1 MDEIDG
7 PARQITFGA
16 LFREPYAHYLGWL
29 YARLQERG
37 FPDIRVA
44 HSAVV
49 RTIDAEKGSRVTTL
63 AERAGMTKQ
72 SMAYLVDSLVE
83 LDYLE
88 IVPDPEDK
96 RAKLARLTRRGRKL
110 VATAGA
116 LGAEYEGLLAGRIGV
131 DEMAELRRLLTVV
144 VDALPGWTPGEGGE
158 DK

>member
-7 PARQITFGA
+7 PARQITFGT
-16 LFREPYAHYLGWL
+16 LFREPYSHYLGWL

-72 SMAYLVDSLVE
+72 SMAYLVDSLID
-83 LDYLE
+83 LGYLE
-88 IVPDPEDK
+88 IVPDPKDK

-110 VATAGA
+110 MATAAA
-116 LGAEYEGLLAGRIGV
+116 LGAEYEALLAGRIGA
-131 DEMAELRRLLTVV
+131 DKMAELRRLLTRVAT
-144 VDALPGWTPGEGGE
+144 ALPDWKPGE
-158 DK
+158 

>member
-1 MDEIDG
+1 MNKVDV
-7 PARQITFGA
+7 PVRRLTFGT
-16 LFREPYAHYLGWL
+16 LFREPYSHYLGWL

-49 RTIDAEKGSRVTTL
+49 RTIDAERGSRVTTL

-88 IVPDPEDK
+88 IVSDPEDK

-110 VATAGA
+110 MATAGT
-116 LGAEYEGLLAGRIGV
+116 LGAEYEGLLAERIGE
-131 DEMAELRRLLTVV
+131 DEMAELRHLLTRVV
-144 VDALPGWTPGEGGE
+144 EALPGWTPGE
-158 DK
+158 